1 MWKLTPKPGF
11 QAGSSTEGFF
21 QERPR
26 IPNQVHEDRGFDRI
40 RKRKSIC
47 FHSAFL
53 KPRPN
58 HSVVYLPSAINSEI
72 APELDAFG
80 SLALSKQILTWIA
93 DAEKNL
99 PYLETYNT
107 FGQRQDRL
115 VCSEGWRQL
124 QNTTIAEG
132 IVATPYENK
141 HGEFSRVHQFLKYH
155 LWSGSNANVTCPSAM
170 SDGAASF
177 ITRHLQSMSADD
189 PKRAIIQAAY
199 DRLISRNPEEAWT
212 SGQWMTERPGG
223 SDVTFSETVAVPAQ
237 EPMLG
242 VTDAHGA
249 PLGDWSVDGF
259 KWFSSATDADMSI
272 LLARTPEGKLST
284 FFAPM
289 RRTLHKSHPM
299 QKGMKETATELNGV
313 RVMQL
318 KRKLGTKPL
327 PTAELELKDMRAYL
341 LGDAGNG
348 IREISTILNITRV
361 HNSVTSVAT
370 WARGLAI
377 KRAFARV
384 RKVAGGQPLWKMS
397 SHVAVMA
404 QDEVSYRGWMN
415 FAFFTVLLLGISE
428 QASRFGKTSDL
439 APGIDRALVPE
450 LKDVENLLR
459 VLTPVLKAGS
469 AKACIA
475 GLQECVEGLGG
486 VGFCENEEQDLN
498 VARLYRDSN
507 VLSIWEG
514 TTETLSWDLIKIVK
528 GRKGA
533 DVLASLDRWI
543 QAAKPSSTVLHMWLA
558 WMTSV
563 KNKKEETLLLDGRE
577 VLLELAKIVGA
588 VLLEIDAR
596 RDDDEI
602 VKEIARRWVAGKQD
616 WKTAEPVGRTTAMN
630 MRIVWGEH
638 AADAWAKL

>member
-1 MWKLTPKPGF
+1 M
-11 QAGSSTEGFF
+11 
-21 QERPR
+21 
-26 IPNQVHEDRGFDRI
+26 
-40 RKRKSIC
+40 
-47 FHSAFL
+47 
-53 KPRPN
+53 
-58 HSVVYLPSAINSEI
+58 YLPKAINTEI
-72 APELDAFG
+72 APELEAFG
-80 SLALSKQILTWIA
+80 SLALSKQILSWIA

-99 PYLETYNT
+99 PYLNTYDT
-107 FGQRQDRL
+107 FGNRQDTL
-115 VCSEGWRQL
+115 ICSEGWRQL

-132 IVATPYENK
+132 IVAIPYENR
-141 HGEFSRVHQFLKYH
+141 HDEFSRVHQFLKYH
-155 LWSGSNANVTCPSAM
+155 LWAGSNAGVTCPSAM
-170 SDGAASF
+170 TDGAASF
-177 ITRHLQSMSADD
+177 ITKHLQSMAKDD
-189 PKRAIIQAAY
+189 PKRAAIQAAY
-199 DRLISRNPEEAWT
+199 DRITSRDPSVAWT

-223 SDVTFSETVAVPAQ
+223 SDVSFSETVAVPAQ
-237 EPMLG
+237 EPMTG

-249 PLGDWSVDGF
+249 PLGDWSIDGY
-259 KWFSSATDADMSI
+259 KWFSSATDSNMSI

-284 FFAPM
+284 FYAPM
-289 RRTLHKSHPM
+289 RRT
-299 QKGMKETATELNGV
+299 MKERKGETELNGV

-361 HNSVTSVAT
+361 HNSVTSVGD
-370 WARGLAI
+370 WGRGLAI

-404 QDEVSYRGWMN
+404 RDEVQYRGWMN

-428 QASRFGKTSDL
+428 QASRHGKTTKI
-439 APGIDRALVPE
+439 APGIDNALVPE
-450 LKDVENLLR
+450 LRDVENLLR

-486 VGFCENEEQDLN
+486 VGFCENEDMDLN
-498 VARLYRDSN
+498 VARLYRDAN

-514 TTETLSWDLIKIVK
+514 TTETLSWDLVKIVK
-528 GRKGA
+528 GRKGQG
-533 DVLASLDRWI
+533 VLESLDRWI

-558 WMTSV
+558 WVNRV
-563 KNKKEETLLLDGRE
+563 KSRKEEALLLDGRE

-588 VLLEIDAR
+588 VLLEIDSR

-602 VKEIARRWVAGKQD
+602 AKEIAKRWIAGHRD
-616 WKTAEPVGRTTAMN
+616 WKTAEPAGRTMAMN